1 MRDTFSVML
10 WKKFL
15 FKSNIIIIIIPCTR
29 GKQIS
34 KTQFYSAMIEVVF
47 LAANKS
53 QWSNVHNDE
62 YNKKSNLPP
71 LCYVWC
77 YVIIHLLNFR

>member
-47 LAANKS
+47 LVANP
-53 QWSNVHNDE
+53 NDPM
-62 YNKKSNLPP
+62 YIMMNIISKKSNLPP